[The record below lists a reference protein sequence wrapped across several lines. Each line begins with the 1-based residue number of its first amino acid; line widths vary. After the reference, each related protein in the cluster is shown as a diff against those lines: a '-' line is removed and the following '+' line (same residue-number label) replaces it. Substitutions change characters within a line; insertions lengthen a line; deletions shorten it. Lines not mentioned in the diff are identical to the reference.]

1 MLMEKL
7 KREDLYTLEDY
18 SRVRAQLRADVMAHK
33 RNRQVQVGPNATLYF
48 EDRKTIQYQVQE
60 MLRVERIFE
69 SEGIDDELSAYNP
82 LIPDGDNWKATFM
95 LEFEDPAERVRRLA
109 ELVGVE
115 DTLWVRVGDID
126 KVFAI
131 ADEDLERDTEDKTS
145 SVHFVRFQLTPEMV
159 RAVRE
164 GSPIAIGI
172 DHAAYTHHVDPVPG
186 NVRASLAADLQA

>member
-18 SRVRAQLRADVMAHK
+18 SRMRAELRADVMAHK
-33 RNRQVQVGPNATLYF
+33 RNRQVQVGPNATLHF

-60 MLRVERIFE
+60 MLHVERIFE
-69 SEGIDDELSAYNP
+69 SEGIEDELSAYNP

-95 LEFEDPAERVRRLA
+95 LEFEDPAERVRRLS

-115 DTLWVRVGDID
+115 DTLWVRVGDRE

-131 ADEDLERDTEDKTS
+131 ADEDLERDTEEKTS
-145 SVHFVRFQLTPEMV
+145 SVHFVRFQLTPEMIG
-159 RAVRE
+159 AVRE
-164 GSPIAIGI
+164 GSTIAIGI
-172 DHAAYTHHVDPVPG
+172 DHPAYTHSVDPVPE
-186 NVRASLAADLQA
+186 NVRASLAADLDA